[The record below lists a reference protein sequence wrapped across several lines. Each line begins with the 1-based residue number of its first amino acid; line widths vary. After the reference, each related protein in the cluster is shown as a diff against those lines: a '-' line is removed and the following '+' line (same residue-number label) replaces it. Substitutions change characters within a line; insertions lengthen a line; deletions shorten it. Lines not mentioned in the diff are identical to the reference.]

1 MAGGMPPSLAAA
13 LEGGGGRGGGDV
25 PAPALA
31 TGVLVY
37 GELREEALALG
48 IPGHAVPALA
58 LPLSLVQVRAA
69 TDLLQRIIASRLS
82 SNL

>member
-13 LEGGGGRGGGDV
+13 LEGGGSRGGDV

-31 TGVLVY
+31 TAVLVY